1 LYFQPL
7 KIERKT
13 MPKLVTITQVG
24 NKYLAVVDGG
34 HSFEVGRRVT
44 YAARGGQTIGLAGSL
59 GATDKYNPDDFF
71 AQFGVWAY
79 FIAPTALCE
88 SNGHFATLNSYDI
101 ASFTWSFLQFGAH
114 VPNGDFVIYFRK
126 LLTDPGAVDYFPDL
140 VLSGNRIC
148 RVEPS
153 GSVPL
158 ETDLSTQALMN
169 YLNPTIQAV
178 EDVEVVNAAKLVD
191 WTMNSPSARLLQ
203 VDAGVA
209 LFRANMKAYAQRYGL
224 DGTADFVCL
233 VVADI
238 RHQGRGS
245 SSDILQALATGGNQ
259 QKAYDNLIQ
268 IGNHLYAP
276 RCKTLDTAVKA
287 FIQAGKL
294 GTSKYSVSKSDFVPN

>member
-1 LYFQPL
+1 
-7 KIERKT
+7 
-13 MPKLVTITQVG
+13 MPKLVTITQAG
-24 NKYLAVVDGG
+24 NRYLATVDGG
-34 HSFEVGRRVT
+34 PSFEVGRRVT
-44 YAARGGQTIGLAGSL
+44 YAARDGQTVGLSGCL
-59 GATDKYNPDDFF
+59 GALDKYDPDDFA

-79 FIAPTALCE
+79 FIAPTAVCE

-114 VPNGDFVIYFRK
+114 VPNGDFVIFFRK

-140 VLSGNRIC
+140 VVSGNRIC

-158 ETDLSTQALMN
+158 ESDTSTQPLMT

-178 EDVEVVNAAKLVD
+178 EDIEVVNAAKLAH
-191 WTMNSPSARLLQ
+191 WTINSPSVRLLQ

-233 VVADI
+233 VIADI

-245 SSDILQALATGGNQ
+245 SADILQALATGGDQ
-259 QKAYDNLIQ
+259 QKAYNNLIQ
-268 IGNHLYAP
+268 IGNHLYAN
-276 RCKTLDTAVKA
+276 RCNTLDTAVKA

-294 GTSKYSVSKSDFVPN
+294 GTCKYNVGKADFIAN

>member
-1 LYFQPL
+1 
-7 KIERKT
+7 
-13 MPKLVTITQVG
+13 MPKLVTITQAG
-24 NKYLAVVDGG
+24 NRYLATVDGG
-34 HSFEVGRRVT
+34 PSFEVGQRVT
-44 YAARGGQTIGLAGSL
+44 YAGRDGQTVGLSGCL
-59 GATDKYNPDDFF
+59 GALDKYNPADFA

-79 FIAPTALCE
+79 FIAPTAMCE

-114 VPNGDFVIYFRK
+114 VPNGDFITFFRK

-148 RVEPS
+148 RVEPC
-153 GSVPL
+153 GMVPL
-158 ETDLSTQALMN
+158 ESDVSTQPLMS

-178 EDVEVVNAAKLVD
+178 EEIEVVNAAKLAH
-191 WTMNSPSARLLQ
+191 WTINSPSARLLQ

-233 VVADI
+233 VIADI

-245 SSDILQALATGGNQ
+245 SADILQALATGGDQ
-259 QKAYDNLIQ
+259 QKAYNNLIQ
-268 IGNHLYAP
+268 IGNHLYAG
-276 RCKTLDTAVKA
+276 RCGTLDAAVKA
-287 FIQAGKL
+287 FIQDGKL
-294 GTSKYSVSKSDFVPN
+294 GTCKYSIGKADFVAN